1 MRERERKGKRN
12 SHRLPLIRTLT
23 RDQTCSLRMGLDLES
38 NLQPCGVQDHAPTKL
53 PDQGHGIL
61 IKAKPVVDLEV
72 VRIFQMTIILCG

>member
-1 MRERERKGKRN
+1 
-12 SHRLPLIRTLT
+12 
-23 RDQTCSLRMGLDLES
+23 MGLDLES

-53 PDQGHGIL
+53 PDQAHGIL